1 MINKHG
7 ISGYRNGCRCDVCK
21 SANTVRVANRR
32 ARRKAESELSYAGNS
47 RPAVVSIPK
56 PAVTLSPEPK
66 SVTAQDLARQDLGE
80 ILSALDSDPE
90 WRGVVEEAASG
101 EIAALRNL
109 IDNHNRSA
117 RMPRLACGYSQ
128 GVFWAGATD
137 DYPEEA
143 TVTSDSPSVSLVIPL
158 HTETRAVPR
167 AVQLPQ
173 SAPLARPRNVRGVA
187 PTVPA
192 MPGRTANTT
201 HHRTPAATTPG
212 DAPTWG

>member
-1 MINKHG
+1 MIKKHG

-32 ARRKAESELSYAGNS
+32 ARRKSESEPSYAASS
-47 RPAVVSIPK
+47 RPTVVQISK

-66 SVTAQDLARQDLGE
+66 SVTAQDLARQDLAE

-90 WRGVVEEAASG
+90 WRGVVEEAVNG

-109 IDNHNRSA
+109 IDSHNRSA

-128 GVFWAGATD
+128 GAFWAGTAD

-143 TVTSDSPSVSLVIPL
+143 TVTSDSPSQSLVIPL
-158 HTETRAVPR
+158 PTQTRAVPR

-173 SAPLARPRNVRGVA
+173 SAPLARPRNARGVA

-192 MPGRTANTT
+192 IPGRTANTT
-201 HHRTPAATTPG
+201 HHRTPDTATPG